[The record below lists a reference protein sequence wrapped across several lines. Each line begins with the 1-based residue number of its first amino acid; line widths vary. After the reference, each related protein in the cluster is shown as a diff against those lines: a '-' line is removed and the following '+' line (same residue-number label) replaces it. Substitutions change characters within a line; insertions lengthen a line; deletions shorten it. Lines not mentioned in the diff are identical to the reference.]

1 MPQHDLTAIWGGVKD
16 DLRRQLEPSAFDL
29 WISRTR
35 LVELSD
41 VGARVEAPDEFH
53 AAFLDHNFHADI
65 QNALEVNLGG
75 RRPVLFA
82 TSAVHTPLL
91 QQPELF
97 KDEAAPPTEEAPAKE
112 VRIRP
117 TVGLLNDAYTFENF
131 VVGANNEFAAAAC
144 HAVAKNP
151 ARAYNPLFLFGGT
164 GLGKTH
170 LMHAIA
176 REILK
181 NRPKTRVVCVTSEDF
196 TNEFI
201 GAIQNSSLVQFRKKY
216 RNADVLLIDDVQFF
230 GDKGRSQDE
239 FFHTFNQ
246 FHDGHKQIVL
256 TCDRMP
262 SEINGLEKRLMS
274 RFEWGMTA
282 ALTQPDVE
290 TRVAILRK
298 KLQSYKGAPYLNDEV
313 VRFVAEK
320 VRSNVRRLQGAI
332 LRVVT
337 YLSLNPERVLTPQI
351 VADQIL
357 PDLLHEEAKETIT
370 VDRIQKV
377 TADYFELRVAD
388 LTGTRRPAN
397 IAWARQVAM
406 FLTRDL
412 TKTPYQDIGEAFG
425 GRDHGTVM
433 YACRKVEERINTDAS
448 ATTQIKFLTRE
459 LQK

>member
-1 MPQHDLTAIWGGVKD
+1 LNTIWTGVKES
-16 DLRRQLEPSAFDL
+16 LRRQLEVGNYDL
-29 WISRTR
+29 WIARTR
-35 LVELSD
+35 LVELTD
-41 VGARVEAPDEFH
+41 AGARVEAPDELH
-53 AAFLDHNFHADI
+53 AAFLDHNFLAEI
-65 QNALEVNLGG
+65 QNALEVNLGS
-75 RRPVLFA
+75 RRPVFFESSL
-82 TSAVHTPLL
+82 TEVPLE
-91 QQPELF
+91 QTELF
-97 KDEAAPPTEEAPAKE
+97 PEEAEPEAPEPAAKE
-112 VRIRP
+112 IGKVRP
-117 TVGLLNDAYTFENF
+117 AVGLLNDTYTFENF

-144 HAVAKNP
+144 RAVAQNP
-151 ARAYNPLFLFGGT
+151 AKAYNPLFLFGET

-181 NRPKTRVVCVTSEDF
+181 NRPKARVVCVTSEDF

-201 GAIQNSSLVQFRKKY
+201 AAIGNSSLPQFRKKY

-282 ALTQPDVE
+282 SLTPPDVE

-298 KLQSYKGAPYLNDEV
+298 KLQSFKKAPYLTDEV

-337 YLSLNPERVLTPQI
+337 YATLHREAKLTPQM
-351 VADQIL
+351 VADLVL

-412 TKTPYQDIGEAFG
+412 TKAPYQDIGRAFG
-425 GRDHGTVM
+425 DRDHGTVM
-433 YACRKVEERINTDAS
+433 HACRKVEEKLNMDPK
-448 ATTQIKFLTRE
+448 ATSEIRYLMRE